1 MPKYNE
7 SQIKLR
13 IERVLQRYPT
23 STSQD
28 VRQRLMLTVKPS
40 YLYSYFVPFYE
51 SGRIDD
57 RADIQRAIRA
67 MMKEH
72 LGFSVIAQSWLVDV
86 IIFASGASFEA
97 SSSGI

>member
-1 MPKYNE
+1 MPKCNE

-40 YLYSYFVPFYE
+40 YLYSYFFPFYE

-57 RADIQRAIRA
+57 RKRPINPRGDLAN
-67 MMKEH
+67 
-72 LGFSVIAQSWLVDV
+72 V
-86 IIFASGASFEA
+86 
-97 SSSGI
+97 